1 VPHAVTSGTGQRS
14 SPSDELLVKRAA
26 SGDLRAFGILVER
39 HRTSVLRA
47 AARLV
52 GPDEA
57 EDVAQDVFLR
67 AYHRLDRLRQVG
79 AFRAWLMRI
88 VQHAALDALER
99 RRRLDEREQ
108 PEETAPDAGHERSPA
123 RLLEETERRAR
134 LGLKVQLLKPE
145 HRLVLV
151 LRDVEGWPY
160 EEIAIAT
167 GMPLGSV
174 KGRLH
179 RARAELID
187 VLRHNAYDWELPDG
201 D

>member
-1 VPHAVTSGTGQRS
+1 VR
-14 SPSDELLVKRAA
+14 RAA
-26 SGDLRAFGILVER
+26 SGDLRAFGFLVER
-39 HRTSVLRA
+39 HRGAVLRA
-47 AARLV
+47 ASRLV

-57 EDVAQDVFLR
+57 EDVAQDAFLR
-67 AYHRLDRLRQVG
+67 AYHRLDKLRHVG

-99 RRRLDEREQ
+99 RRRVDEREEREDV
-108 PEETAPDAGHERSPA
+108 PEAGHERSPA
-123 RLLEETERRAR
+123 RLLEESERRTR
-134 LGLKVQLLKPE
+134 LGVKVQMLKPE

-151 LRDVEGWPY
+151 LRDVEGWSY